1 MANFVEVCIYDVKN
15 DKINEF
21 EALIKDVVEHHKNY
35 DGVVDVKYMK
45 RTHRQNDFNKV
56 KNGEPPIKLTR
67 KQDSSTYV
75 LYWELESPELHG
87 KLTGLALEK
96 FYKSFKITLLSLLKL
111 QLDIIGRTICS

>member
-96 FYKSFKITLLSLLKL
+96 FYKSFNKYLSGIPKMIL
-111 QLDIIGRTICS
+111 GERV